1 MRVIRP
7 LAKAAVR
14 GQLVNRKRIRAWLV
28 KGELRKV
35 NLFVLSVLEALLRL
49 PLLGVAVLRT
59 HRRAGDKLAVDGSLG
74 SIVSRGHGKGE
85 LVRSIGTDNNLR
97 HGRSIGCRLGDRI
110 GVLEFDRRDTGRCR
124 IRRVDPLAL
133 KLVLAVNLLA
143 YRRRDPKR
151 TVAVIRHDSLNRMDR
166 LVVRIARRFVVNLAH
181 RIGERLAG
189 IILIEDQPARRYQ
202 TYGLGSVGLNACG
215 LKDLAIRGNANLA
228 GRCLVSRLDD
238 ITERALRRAK
248 NARVLGIRQRL
259 LDLQTASGAI
269 VEVCRVTVH
278 KRDSRRRSAGL
289 TCIVLLHVSIR
300 ILLELDDLF
309 VRQRA
314 RVGAIAQQ
322 LRHTRTLEHGRHGI
336 ELSGVVLACKNL
348 DEHDGIARVA
358 GVIGVAGSSS
368 SRLVLVDAIGKRT
381 PQILFRE
388 LAGKERLFPAC
399 AHHGAGLSGLRR
411 LIGQASLGAVDRR
424 LTAVVPKARHGKGK
438 LARGR
443 GATLKD
449 LAHRHAT
456 KGARC
461 MVRVGKGSLVGY
473 GLVRIGGAGVGV
485 GHARHAQLARVV
497 ARLIQV
503 GHHDGRAGGML
514 VHGHARLAILRSF
527 LGDVEAKGAC
537 AVERHGRGGF
547 SAKGE
552 RCHASRLG
560 RVGDSLVSAD
570 SNGPIRHCLCG
581 GLTQTS
587 CTGIVRSGGK
597 VKGIALVLVPVTTA
611 HGLLALQ
618 GRARG
623 IHAIYIGKG
632 RRNVRVQLL
641 YRTVF
646 CNLVVLD
653 RSLDASTLLG
663 VAHHGVIDRSIV
675 GHARNAAGIL
685 GELVNVG
692 TSRIRLGGIG
702 DRRPRHRTVGVI
714 AHGRGVTLGTLRHGG
729 RHFLIDRIEA
739 EYRAGICIATHALE
753 LKVKGILSKRERPGV
768 VGQVLLGMDDDA
780 MFVRIVAVG
789 EGCALTGNI
798 RLGVDT
804 RVVALLHHLHAL
816 NDQSTGMV
824 ILHHD
829 RRGIDSSGVA
839 YAVCPGVGSGDNLR
853 DGIGVGTRL
862 PIGNIAKRRRP
873 GFLGELN
880 RSHLALGNAGHGNAV
895 VGCKLHGKGIAIGPI
910 AALEHLLGA

>member
-1 MRVIRP
+1 MFP
-7 LAKAAVR
+7 
-14 GQLVNRKRIRAWLV
+14 
-28 KGELRKV
+28 
-35 NLFVLSVLEALLRL
+35 VLEALLRL
-49 PLLGVAVLRT
+49 PLLNIAVVRT

-110 GVLEFDRRDTGRCR
+110 GVLEFDRRDTGRRR

-322 LRHTRTLEHGRHGI
+322 LRHTRTLEHGRHGV
-336 ELSGVVLACKNL
+336 ELSGVVLVCKNL
-348 DEHDGIARVA
+348 DEHDSVTSVA
-358 GVIGVAGSSS
+358 GVIGVAGSS
-368 SRLVLVDAIGKRT
+368 RLVLVNAIGKCT
-381 PQILFRE
+381 AKVLFRE
-388 LAGKERLFPAC
+388 LAGKELLFPAC
-399 AHHGAGLSGLRR
+399 AHHSAGHAGPCR
-411 LIGQASLGAVDRR
+411 LIGQAGLGAIDRR
-424 LTAVVPKARHGKGK
+424 LNAVVPKARHGKGK

-443 GATLKD
+443 GTTLKG

-456 KGARC
+456 EGARR

-473 GLVRIGGAGVGV
+473 DLVRIGGTGVGV
-485 GHARHAQLARVV
+485 GHARHTQHARVV
-497 ARLIQV
+497 ARLIQI
-503 GHHDGRAGGML
+503 GHYNGRACGVL
-514 VHGHARLAILRSF
+514 VHGHARPAIPRGI

-547 SAKGE
+547 GAKGE

-560 RVGDSLVSAD
+560 RAGDSLVD
-570 SNGPIRHCLCG
+570 VNGNGPVLYRLRG
-581 GLTQTS
+581 GLAQTGRA
-587 CTGIVRSGGK
+587 GIIRSGSE
-597 VKGIALVLVPVTTA
+597 VKGIALALVPVATA
-611 HGLLALQ
+611 HGLLAL
-618 GRARG
+618 
-623 IHAIYIGKG
+623 
-632 RRNVRVQLL
+632 
-641 YRTVF
+641 
-646 CNLVVLD
+646 
-653 RSLDASTLLG
+653 
-663 VAHHGVIDRSIV
+663 
-675 GHARNAAGIL
+675 
-685 GELVNVG
+685 
-692 TSRIRLGGIG
+692 
-702 DRRPRHRTVGVI
+702 
-714 AHGRGVTLGTLRHGG
+714 
-729 RHFLIDRIEA
+729 
-739 EYRAGICIATHALE
+739 
-753 LKVKGILSKRERPGV
+753 
-768 VGQVLLGMDDDA
+768 
-780 MFVRIVAVG
+780 
-789 EGCALTGNI
+789 
-798 RLGVDT
+798 
-804 RVVALLHHLHAL
+804 
-816 NDQSTGMV
+816 
-824 ILHHD
+824 
-829 RRGIDSSGVA
+829 
-839 YAVCPGVGSGDNLR
+839 
-853 DGIGVGTRL
+853 
-862 PIGNIAKRRRP
+862 
-873 GFLGELN
+873 
-880 RSHLALGNAGHGNAV
+880 
-895 VGCKLHGKGIAIGPI
+895 
-910 AALEHLLGA
+910 

>member
-1 MRVIRP
+1 M
-7 LAKAAVR
+7 
-14 GQLVNRKRIRAWLV
+14 
-28 KGELRKV
+28 
-35 NLFVLSVLEALLRL
+35 
-49 PLLGVAVLRT
+49 
-59 HRRAGDKLAVDGSLG
+59 
-74 SIVSRGHGKGE
+74 
-85 LVRSIGTDNNLR
+85 
-97 HGRSIGCRLGDRI
+97 
-110 GVLEFDRRDTGRCR
+110 
-124 IRRVDPLAL
+124 
-133 KLVLAVNLLA
+133 
-143 YRRRDPKR
+143 
-151 TVAVIRHDSLNRMDR
+151 
-166 LVVRIARRFVVNLAH
+166 
-181 RIGERLAG
+181 
-189 IILIEDQPARRYQ
+189 
-202 TYGLGSVGLNACG
+202 
-215 LKDLAIRGNANLA
+215 
-228 GRCLVSRLDD
+228 
-238 ITERALRRAK
+238 
-248 NARVLGIRQRL
+248 
-259 LDLQTASGAI
+259 
-269 VEVCRVTVH
+269 
-278 KRDSRRRSAGL
+278 
-289 TCIVLLHVSIR
+289 
-300 ILLELDDLF
+300 
-309 VRQRA
+309 
-314 RVGAIAQQ
+314 
-322 LRHTRTLEHGRHGI
+322 
-336 ELSGVVLACKNL
+336 
-348 DEHDGIARVA
+348 
-358 GVIGVAGSSS
+358 
-368 SRLVLVDAIGKRT
+368 
-381 PQILFRE
+381 
-388 LAGKERLFPAC
+388 
-399 AHHGAGLSGLRR
+399 
-411 LIGQASLGAVDRR
+411 
-424 LTAVVPKARHGKGK
+424 
-438 LARGR
+438 
-443 GATLKD
+443 
-449 LAHRHAT
+449 
-456 KGARC
+456 
-461 MVRVGKGSLVGY
+461 
-473 GLVRIGGAGVGV
+473 
-485 GHARHAQLARVV
+485 
-497 ARLIQV
+497 
-503 GHHDGRAGGML
+503 
-514 VHGHARLAILRSF
+514 
-527 LGDVEAKGAC
+527 
-537 AVERHGRGGF
+537 
-547 SAKGE
+547 
-552 RCHASRLG
+552 
-560 RVGDSLVSAD
+560 VSAD

-597 VKGIALVLVPVTTA
+597 VKEIALVLVPVTTA

-729 RHFLIDRIEA
+729 RHVLIDRIEA